1 MNIVEDD
8 ESAERAQLQSGV
20 DQTGETGQV
29 LRIEPQGSP
38 LRNLCQA
45 AVPWLSPSPGG
56 FRLAVMKP
64 ASPRLFTPGDGAA
77 PPVMPGREE
86 HQAVLSQCL
95 TDLAVG
101 QSPPHNVVLIG
112 PRGNGKTTLL
122 NWFKRECRRSKVDAV
137 SLTPRD
143 MADVHMLLAELAP
156 PSRLIRLL
164 SRKVGVTGV
173 GSAEWETQARVP
185 ASLAGR
191 LIRRCRKRP
200 LTVLL
205 DEAHTLDA
213 TVGGTLLN
221 ASQQVRSEAPFLL
234 VLAGTPGLPAQ
245 LAKMDATFW
254 NRLGSGRLGVG
265 RLNEA
270 ATRQALQE
278 PLRRHDVHIAEDGL
292 GKVVEECQRYPYFV
306 QLWGE
311 ALWQQRLTTGATTL
325 TDGHVDAVRGQV
337 AARVAEY
344 YQDHLRELEAGG
356 LLEAAAAV
364 APLFQRHADATAT
377 DHEIDAVLA
386 PAGVDAAARLAA
398 REELNRLGY
407 IWRPPG
413 QPPPITWC
421 ASIPS
426 LMTHVRHHV
435 SGNVGAS

>member
-1 MNIVEDD
+1 
-8 ESAERAQLQSGV
+8 
-20 DQTGETGQV
+20 
-29 LRIEPQGSP
+29 
-38 LRNLCQA
+38 
-45 AVPWLSPSPGG
+45 
-56 FRLAVMKP
+56 MKP

-86 HQAVLSQCL
+86 HQAVLSLCL
-95 TDLAVG
+95 ADLVAG

-112 PRGNGKTTLL
+112 PRGNGKTALL
-122 NWFKRECRRSKVDAV
+122 NWFKRECRRSNVDTVA
-137 SLTPRD
+137 STPRD
-143 MADVHMLLAELAP
+143 MADVPMLIAELAP
-156 PSRLIRLL
+156 PSRLMRLL
-164 SRKVGVTGV
+164 PRKVGVTTF
-173 GSAEWETQARVP
+173 GSAEWEAPAGAP
-185 ASLAGR
+185 ASLARR
-191 LIRRCRKRP
+191 LITRCRKRP
-200 LTVLL
+200 LAVLL

-254 NRLGSGRLGVG
+254 NRLGSGRLGVD
-265 RLNEA
+265 RLTEA
-270 ATRQALQE
+270 AAGQALRE
-278 PLRRHDVHIAEDGL
+278 PLRRHDVHITKDGL

-344 YQDHLRELEAGG
+344 YQDRLHELEAGG

-377 DHEIDAVLA
+377 DHEIDAALA
-386 PAGVDAAARLAA
+386 STGVNAAARLAA
-398 REELNRLGY
+398 KEELNRLGY

-421 ASIPS
+421 AGIPS
-426 LMTHVRHHV
+426 LMTHVRRHHA
-435 SGNVGAS
+435 SGSVETS